1 MVKIVKVVGDSMA
14 DEYLDGDFVLILKSP
29 FFKYFIK
36 QGRDVVFYR
45 APYGIMIKRIIKI
58 DKESKSVDLT
68 GINDNS
74 LSRDLLRS
82 VHYDD
87 ILGVVIKRFR

>member
-1 MVKIVKVVGDSMA
+1 MFKIVKVVGESMA

-29 FFKYFIK
+29 FFKYLIK

-45 APYGIMIKRIIKI
+45 APHGIMIKRIIKV
-58 DKESKSVDLT
+58 DRESRTVDLS
-68 GINDNS
+68 GINEKS
-74 LSRDLLRS
+74 ISKEVLKS

-87 ILGVVIKRFR
+87 ILGVVIKKLK